1 MSIDYNKYEAV
12 IGLEVHAQML
22 TKSKAFCGDA
32 VEYGASPNTLVSP
45 ISLGH
50 PGTLPVH
57 NKEAVKNAV
66 KLGVAC
72 GCDIAEH
79 NYYARKN
86 YFYAD
91 LPKGYQIS
99 QHNTPICEN
108 GHIDIKLKDGS
119 EKRIGLIR
127 IHMEEDTGKSMHDQD
142 VYDTLIDYNRAGTAL
157 IEMVSLPDI
166 RTGEEAYQFL
176 TEVRKLVRYLGIC
189 DGNMEEGSM
198 RCDANVSVRLRGAK
212 EFGVK
217 VEVKNMNSIRNVQR
231 AIDHEIKRQIEAIE
245 NGEKIYQET
254 RTFEATKGIT
264 IVMRTKEGASDYRYF
279 PEPDLP
285 PLHITQHFIDEV
297 KSQMPALP
305 GELFDKFTTEFGLSA
320 YDANVLIDD
329 QSIAL
334 GFINELQ
341 GSHIA
346 DSIKLK
352 SLTDSDKLEIKK
364 ICNWFTSQIKGYL
377 NTNALSYDTF
387 RRDFFHVGRV
397 SEMVSLTNNNV
408 ISSSIASGSLFDLA
422 IQNPDKKLIEL
433 VNEYKIYQE
442 SNSNE
447 LQQWIDAAIAKY
459 PEKVTEYK
467 GGKVSLVGLFMGE
480 VMKLSKGKADPK
492 VASQMVKD
500 TLDRA

>member
-1 MSIDYNKYEAV
+1 MSIDYDKYEAV

-22 TKSKAFCGDA
+22 TKSKAFCADA

-57 NKEAVKNAV
+57 NKEAVRNAV
-66 KLGVAC
+66 KLGIAC
-72 GCDIAEH
+72 GCDIAPF

-99 QHNTPICEN
+99 QHTTPICEN
-108 GHIDIKLKDGS
+108 GYIDIKLKDGS

-157 IEMVSLPDI
+157 VEMVSLPDI
-166 RTGEEAYQFL
+166 RTGEEAYQYL

-198 RCDANVSVRLRGAK
+198 RCDANVSVRLKGAT
-212 EFGVK
+212 EFGTK

-231 AIDHEIKRQIEAIE
+231 AIDYEIKRQIEAIE
-245 NGEKIYQET
+245 AGEKIFQET
-254 RTFEATKGIT
+254 RTFEATRGVT

-285 PLHITQHFIDEV
+285 PLHITSSYIEEV
-297 KSQMPALP
+297 KAQMPALP
-305 GELFDKFTTEFGLSA
+305 KALFNRFTNELGLSE
-320 YDANVLIDD
+320 YDAGVLTESREVAEYFEAVLEHTKNVK
-329 QSIAL
+329 A
-334 GFINELQ
+334 
-341 GSHIA
+341 A
-346 DSIKLK
+346 A
-352 SLTDSDKLEIKK
+352 
-364 ICNWFTSQIKGYL
+364 NWVMVQIKGYL
-377 NTNALSYDTF
+377 NENASDITAFELKPSQIAEIISLIDEGKISNSVATQKVF
-387 RRDFFHVGRV
+387 
-397 SEMVSLTNNNV
+397 SALILAPSKTALQIAEEMN
-408 ISSSIASGSLFDLA
+408 
-422 IQNPDKKLIEL
+422 LI
-433 VNEYKIYQE
+433 QE
-442 SNSNE
+442 SNSDE

-459 PEKVTEYK
+459 PEKVVEYK
-467 GGKVSLVGLFMGE
+467 AGKVSLVGLFMGE

-492 VASQMVKD
+492 VASQLVKE
-500 TLDRA
+500 TLDKA